1 MDTKPKIRL
10 GSGKK
15 KSESWLTAA
24 ICITDAEA
32 HSYTYNGKKY
42 VNININIYD
51 KPNDF
56 GKDVAISL
64 NDYKKEENLTSQVNK
79 VPTAP
84 APLQEKT
91 YDLPF

>member
-79 VPTAP
+79 MPTAP
-84 APLQEKT
+84 ALLQEET
-91 YDLPF
+91 FDLPF